1 MIKRSD
7 EIQIL
12 LFIVQKGHEN
22 NYISSGVQKDKF
34 GGQGL
39 EPSNGTH
46 NQELKKKQN
55 FC

>member
-22 NYISSGVQKDKF
+22 NYISSGVQKDEF
-34 GGQGL
+34 GIGGQGL

-46 NQELKKKQN
+46 NY
-55 FC
+55 